1 MSARSPLWLA
11 LFVLTGCG
19 GAAGNCSVVQND
31 DGSATVECPDGTSAT
46 LTGGEAGTDGIAGTD
61 GTNGTDGTDG
71 AAGTAALIRI
81 DEEAPGESC
90 AKGGVAIHA
99 GLDDDADGALSDLE
113 IDSTAYLCNGTDG
126 TDGIDGANGSDGGD
140 GSDGSA
146 ALIRIEA
153 LAAGD
158 ECSEG
163 GVVIY
168 AGADTDGD
176 AYLDEAEVTETA
188 YLCGA
193 ELAEPAVVTGTVEF
207 PSASS
212 SVPRG
217 SLGGLGTFY
226 IAGDYVTQTFTGTGL
241 SSVTEL
247 DLAFDMHDG
256 TGSSCSVGIMSWD
269 VSVNDTTVG
278 SYSFEGGLSLGVVPI
293 EQLYTFPAIAG
304 TGVDGDTY
312 ELTIAATTTVCGG
325 GGSWNWY
332 TGGTAILG
340 G

>member
-1 MSARSPLWLA
+1 MTARSPLWLA

-46 LTGGEAGTDGIAGTD
+46 LTGGEAGTDGAAGTD
-61 GTNGTDGTDG
+61 GTNGTNGTDGTDG
-71 AAGTAALIRI
+71 TAGTAALLRI

-90 AKGGVAIHA
+90 ANGGVAIHA

-126 TDGIDGANGSDGGD
+126 TDGSDGTDGTD
-140 GSDGSA
+140 GSDGTG
-146 ALIRIEA
+146 ALVRIEA

-158 ECSEG
+158 ECAEG

-168 AGADTDGD
+168 AGVDTDAD
-176 AYLDEAEVTETA
+176 AWLDESEVTDTA
-188 YLCGA
+188 YLCGG
-193 ELAEPAVVTGTVEF
+193 ELAVSTSTVEF
-207 PSASS
+207 PSSS
-212 SVPRG
+212 STIPRG
-217 SLGGLGTFY
+217 SLGGSGTFY
-226 IAGDYVTQTFTGTGL
+226 IAGDSVTQTFTGTGL
-241 SSVTEL
+241 TSVTEL
-247 DLAFDMHDG
+247 DLAFDMYDA
-256 TGSSCSVGIMSWD
+256 TSTSCSVGTLSWD

-278 SYSFEGGLSLGVVPI
+278 SYSIEGGLSLGDFAV
-293 EQLYTFPAIAG
+293 EELYTFPAIAG
-304 TGVDGDTY
+304 TGVDGDSY

-332 TGGTAILG
+332 PGGTAILG
-340 G
+340 R